1 MQQSC
6 VACAVHASSTY
17 WVLRSVKAP
26 DLQVA
31 QGHCN
36 LYGVVVGNSS
46 FPEGFCQVGLRPA
59 PTETPLCATVVTSK
73 CHLSVSCQPSLRAQS
88 SLWPASA
95 LSTPL
100 KQPAALISSRPFVD
114 PVFMSMHL
122 APEAGLVS
130 LMGSCN
136 LMFMLCIGFLHHPS
150 ALTWTDL
157 TCYDVVF
164 TENADST
171 MHFAV

>member
-1 MQQSC
+1 M
-6 VACAVHASSTY
+6 ACQRTVH
-17 WVLRSVKAP
+17 
-26 DLQVA
+26 
-31 QGHCN
+31 
-36 LYGVVVGNSS
+36 
-46 FPEGFCQVGLRPA
+46 
-59 PTETPLCATVVTSK
+59 PTEAT
-73 CHLSVSCQPSLRAQS
+73 S
-88 SLWPASA
+88 SIDQQQA
-95 LSTPL
+95 
-100 KQPAALISSRPFVD
+100 ICGD

-122 APEAGLVS
+122 APESGLVS

-171 MHFAV
+171 MHFCCLTSSPTLGRCPVATSIFTVPAGCLQTSCNRCGTYCVPRDRAPSGPAVPGTPAPPSASVCSDIPPPSPYTCQQQVSGH